1 MSQNELLAF
10 QKYLK
15 ENLAKG
21 FIHISSSKAASLVL
35 FARKPGGGLRFC
47 VDYRGFNIIIRK
59 NRYPIPLIEKT
70 LRQLGKVK
78 WFSKFDV
85 IAVFN
90 KFRIAEGHE
99 WLTAFRTR
107 YGLFESLIMPFGL
120 SGAPNF
126 FKPLL
131 TMFYAP
137 I

>member
-1 MSQNELLAF
+1 MFFFEAVSP
-10 QKYLK
+10 
-15 ENLAKG
+15 
-21 FIHISSSKAASLVL
+21 VL
-35 FARKPGGGLRFC
+35 FAGKPEYELRFC
-47 VDYRGFNIIIRK
+47 VDYRGLNAITRK
-59 NRYPIPLIEKT
+59 NRYSIPLIEET
-70 LRQLGKVK
+70 LRQLSKAN

-85 IAVFN
+85 IPA
-90 KFRIAEGHE
+90 RIAEGHE